1 MLSQSSKTRLNW
13 QQGRVGALRFNSNK
27 RLGLKLYGKSWK
39 KVEKHIGS
47 WTGAQIRS
55 HAQKFFIRL
64 RKLFPTRDPIEVLA
78 AHNFEGQIA
87 FVGME
92 EDDVASLAN
101 FEPPQSDIDRDIQ
114 QMRSRIN
121 SDPEPSHNE
130 MVMKPIA
137 DSSIANDCSNEIDL
151 NPCWSQHQPEI

>member
-1 MLSQSSKTRLNW
+1 M
-13 QQGRVGALRFNSNK
+13 
-27 RLGLKLYGKSWK
+27 
-39 KVEKHIGS
+39 
-47 WTGAQIRS
+47 
-55 HAQKFFIRL
+55 
-64 RKLFPTRDPIEVLA
+64 LA

-151 NPCWSQHQPEI
+151 NPC